1 MSQQAD
7 ALGKED
13 EEARSPVALGIR
25 GDELVV
31 MRKREGLL
39 HRHDSS
45 RKKTSCIILTAKTPL
60 HILAETFVSIDTKF
74 VAIDTKFVAIDT
86 NFVAIDTNFV
96 AIDTNRSIHFLYT
109 YDSTYSG

>member
-1 MSQQAD
+1 MPQQAD
-7 ALGKED
+7 ALGKEDD

-45 RKKTSCIILTAKTPL
+45 RKK
-60 HILAETFVSIDTKF
+60 D
-74 VAIDTKFVAIDT
+74 
-86 NFVAIDTNFV
+86 
-96 AIDTNRSIHFLYT
+96 
-109 YDSTYSG
+109 

>member
-1 MSQQAD
+1 MPQQAD

-25 GDELVV
+25 GDELAV

-45 RKKTSCIILTAKTPL
+45 RKK
-60 HILAETFVSIDTKF
+60 D
-74 VAIDTKFVAIDT
+74 
-86 NFVAIDTNFV
+86 
-96 AIDTNRSIHFLYT
+96 
-109 YDSTYSG
+109 